1 MAPAPSLEV
10 AKGRGQIRMYVLI
23 SFDARNFVL
32 STDAVD
38 PAAVCGG
45 GVHRLP
51 VPEAVLAPRS
61 YSHSG
66 PDRDALRSGRSMS
79 QQTFRYRVT
88 GRVQGVGYRYFA
100 LTSAHRLGI
109 AGFARNLPDGSV
121 EVVAEGAAEAVVA
134 FEEKLREGPAF
145 ARVEI
150 VDKEAL
156 AERGD
161 QGFHIR

>member
-1 MAPAPSLEV
+1 
-10 AKGRGQIRMYVLI
+10 
-23 SFDARNFVL
+23 
-32 STDAVD
+32 
-38 PAAVCGG
+38 
-45 GVHRLP
+45 
-51 VPEAVLAPRS
+51 
-61 YSHSG
+61 
-66 PDRDALRSGRSMS
+66 MS
-79 QQTFRYRVT
+79 QKTFRYRVT

-100 LTSAHRLGI
+100 LTCAQSLGI

-121 EVVAEGAAEAVVA
+121 EVVAEGVVDAVLA

-150 VDKEAL
+150 VDKEPL